1 MAATLVGETYYPA
14 FQQEHRSFFLESLES
29 QVSFILRI
37 LSPVNLTIIFV
48 IMAASAVQV
57 SKNSPTIFFIPG
69 AWHHPWIFDD
79 VRNVLSTRGYET
91 DSATLVTV
99 GSKNAS
105 AGVIDDAV
113 EVRSALLKLVEA
125 GKEVIL
131 VAHSYGGLVASNS
144 VQGLSADQR
153 SANGKPGGIIMLV
166 FLCAFAVPVGSSL
179 LMAHGD
185 VYPDWWNVTEVNTAL
200 IHLIVCSTL
209 IACCLG
215 QICYAYR
222 PEQALLYRCQ
232 ALSCS

>member
-91 DSATLVTV
+91 DSSTLVTV

-153 SANGKPGGIIMLV
+153 SANDKPGGIIMLV
-166 FLCAFAVPVGSSL
+166 FLCAFVVPVGTSL
-179 LMAHGD
+179 LTAHGD

-215 QICYAYR
+215 QLCYAYR
-222 PEQALLYRCQ
+222 PD
-232 ALSCS
+232 

>member
-37 LSPVNLTIIFV
+37 LSPANLTIIFV

-166 FLCAFAVPVGSSL
+166 FLCAFAVPVGTSL

-185 VYPDWWNVTEVNTAL
+185 VYPDWWNVTEVNTTL
-200 IHLIVCSTL
+200 IHRIVCSTL
-209 IACCLG
+209 IARCLG
-215 QICYAYR
+215 QLCYA
-222 PEQALLYRCQ
+222 
-232 ALSCS
+232 